1 MSAKRTRAEIN
12 RANAKKSTGPKTV
25 EGKAASS
32 KNAFKHGLYSKSACI
47 PGENPED
54 LDALRAD
61 LRAEHQ
67 PASPTEEILVDEL
80 AHHYWRINRYRYLET
95 HMWAAQGRGEDGGLD
110 ADVNRVLWMI
120 DHGMAALYHRTLA
133 SAERSF
139 HKTLKTLQETKKAR
153 GFVSQSQLART
164 LVSAAPAIKPTAH
177 KAVSGFLPQNS
188 ESAKLDYAKFF
199 SEAKANLGLSPSE
212 LLKLLQ
218 TAA

>member
-1 MSAKRTRAEIN
+1 MSVKRTRAEIN

-32 KNAFKHGLYSKSACI
+32 QNAFKHGMYSKSACI

-95 HMWAAQGRGEDGGLD
+95 HMWAEQGRGKDGGLD
-110 ADVNRVLWMI
+110 ADVSRVLWMI
-120 DHGMAALYHRTLA
+120 DHGMAALFHRTLT

-139 HKTLKTLQETKKAR
+139 HKTLKTLQETKKA
-153 GFVSQSQLART
+153 ART
-164 LVSAAPAIKPTAH
+164 LVAAAPASIPTVR
-177 KAVSGFLPQNS
+177 KAASGFVPQKPSAQQPTIS
-188 ESAKLDYAKFF
+188 EMFAAAQS
-199 SEAKANLGLSPSE
+199 NLGISRSE
-212 LLKLLQ
+212 LLKLIE